1 MKYTLAFDVYG
12 TLINTSGVFNS
23 LQDLIGDQA
32 QPFMDT
38 WRNKQLEYSFRRG
51 LMNAHVD
58 FSTYTKDALEFACQV
73 LNINLSTLQKN
84 QLMEE
89 YKLLPTFSDVDKGLE
104 DLKASGHK
112 LYAFSNGSKTAVS
125 NLLEN
130 ANIANKFHGIISTE
144 GVSSF
149 KPNPK
154 VYEYFNDVT
163 KSSKFNSWLISSNS
177 FDVIGAISYGMQS
190 AWLQRTQES
199 ILDPWGIAPTAVIK
213 SLKDLS
219 AVLKS

>member
-112 LYAFSNGSKTAVS
+112 LYAFSNVQQNCS
-125 NLLEN
+125 
-130 ANIANKFHGIISTE
+130 
-144 GVSSF
+144 
-149 KPNPK
+149 
-154 VYEYFNDVT
+154 
-163 KSSKFNSWLISSNS
+163 
-177 FDVIGAISYGMQS
+177 
-190 AWLQRTQES
+190 
-199 ILDPWGIAPTAVIK
+199 IK
-213 SLKDLS
+213 SFGKCQYRQ
-219 AVLKS
+219 

>member
-58 FSTYTKDALEFACQV
+58 FSICTKDALEFACQV
-73 LNINLSTLQKN
+73 LNINLSALQKN

-89 YKLLPTFSDVDKGLE
+89 YKVLPTFSDVDKDLE

-125 NLLEN
+125 NLLEK

-163 KSSKFNSWLISSNS
+163 KSSKSNSWLISSNS

-199 ILDPWGIAPTAVIK
+199 ILDPWGIVPTAVIK